1 MAGTGILILSIL
13 RRDRLR
19 IVLWMI
25 GIAGLQIYAVVAFG
39 AIYND
44 PAELAGYARIV
55 ETSPASRA
63 FSGPGYGLDPPTM
76 GAAISN
82 DTLAFLAAA
91 MALMSMFLITRNTRA
106 EEEEGPAEL
115 VAAVGVGPH
124 ARSAAALAA
133 VGTVNVALGVI
144 LAVIMVIGDL
154 EMAGSITV
162 GAVSAGCGMAFSGL
176 ALFTAQLSTNA
187 RVGNAI
193 AGGMLGLAYILR
205 AIGDMSE
212 TSLSWLSPIGWA
224 QAARPFADERLG
236 PLLLLLVCAVVLT
249 AAALWLEGRRDLGG
263 GFIHPRPGPARG
275 RPYMA
280 RFAGLPL
287 RLLRVAMLA
296 WLAGAIV
303 LGVTYGSVATEVE
316 QIIAENPE
324 ISDFL
329 TGAGTLTDR
338 YFVIVVL
345 TLSLV
350 ATGFATQSLL
360 RIRSEETSGRA
371 ELILPSGLGRLRW
384 ALGYATVTVGGVI
397 LIQAIGGFTLGL
409 GYAWAGGESGSIAE
423 LTGAALA
430 RVPAVLVAAGL
441 VALLVGVLPRF
452 AAAAWG
458 LLAWFFFLGFFGEAL
473 DLPGWL
479 RDLSPFAH
487 VPELPAAAFAAT
499 PVVALTALAAAL
511 GAVALFSLR
520 RRDIG

>member
-1 MAGTGILILSIL
+1 MAGIGILYCSIL
-13 RRDRLR
+13 WRDRLR
-19 IVLWMI
+19 IALWVL
-25 GIAGLQIYAVVAFG
+25 GIAALQVYAVIAFG
-39 AIYND
+39 AIYSD

-91 MALMSMFLITRNTRA
+91 MALMSVFLITRNTRA
-106 EEEEGPAEL
+106 EEEDGPAEL
-115 VAAVGVGPH
+115 VVAAGVGPH

-144 LAVIMVIGDL
+144 LAVIMLIGDL
-154 EMAGSITV
+154 EAVGSITV
-162 GAVSAGCGMAFSGL
+162 GAASAGCGLAFAGL
-176 ALFTAQLSTNA
+176 ALLTAQLSTNA

-193 AGGMLGLAYILR
+193 AGGMLGLAYLLR
-205 AIGDMSE
+205 AVGDMSE
-212 TSLSWLSPIGWA
+212 SGLSWLSPIGWA
-224 QAARPFADERLG
+224 QAARPFADERFG
-236 PLLLLLVCAVVLT
+236 PLLLLLACAATLT
-249 AAALWLEGRRDLGG
+249 AGALWLEGRRDLGG

-303 LGVTYGSVATEVE
+303 LGITYGSVATEVE
-316 QIIAENPE
+316 KIVADNPE
-324 ISDFL
+324 IGDFL
-329 TGAGTLTDR
+329 TGGGSLTDR
-338 YFVIVVL
+338 YFVTVVL

-350 ATGFATQSLL
+350 ATGFAIQSLL
-360 RIRSEETSGRA
+360 RIRSEETAGRA
-371 ELILPSGLGRLRW
+371 ELLLATGFGRLPW
-384 ALGYATVTVGGVI
+384 ALGYAAVTIGGVI
-397 LIQAIGGFTLGL
+397 LIQAGGGFTLGL
-409 GYAWAGGESGSIAE
+409 GYALAGGDAGSMAE

-430 RVPAVLVAAGL
+430 RVPAVLVAAAL
-441 VALLVGVLPRF
+441 VALLVGAAPRR
-452 AAAAWG
+452 ALLAWG
-458 LLAWFFFLGFFGEAL
+458 LLAWFFFVGYFGEPL
-473 DLPGWL
+473 DLPAWL

-487 VPELPAAAFAAT
+487 VPDLPAAAFTAS
-499 PVVALTALAAAL
+499 PLVALTALAAAL
-511 GAVALFSLR
+511 GALGLFGLR